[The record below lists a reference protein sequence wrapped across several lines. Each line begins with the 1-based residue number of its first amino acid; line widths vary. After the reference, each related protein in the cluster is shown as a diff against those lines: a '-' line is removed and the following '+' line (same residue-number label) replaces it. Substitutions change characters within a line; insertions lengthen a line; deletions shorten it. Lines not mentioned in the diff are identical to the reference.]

1 MKEEKKV
8 SVEITLYI
16 KLPEDVAEKFNK
28 LSKEMR
34 RSIILQTEAF
44 AQEYL
49 ETFIAEREKFKSILE
64 KKSKPRGS
72 GEFGYPFSSDPW
84 RQKVN

>member
-8 SVEITLYI
+8 SAEITLYI
-16 KLPEDVAEKFNK
+16 KLPETVAKKFNK

-34 RSIILQTEAF
+34 RSIILQTETF

-49 ETFIAEREKFKSILE
+49 ETFIAFKAME
-64 KKSKPRGS
+64 KK
-72 GEFGYPFSSDPW
+72 
-84 RQKVN
+84 

>member
-64 KKSKPRGS
+64 KKSKPSKDR
-72 GEFGYPFSSDPW
+72 YDA
-84 RQKVN
+84 

>member
-1 MKEEKKV
+1 MKEKKKV
-8 SVEITLYI
+8 ESAEITLYI
-16 KLPEDVAEKFNK
+16 KLPETAAEKFGK

-49 ETFIAEREKFKSILE
+49 ETFIAFKDME
-64 KKSKPRGS
+64 KK
-72 GEFGYPFSSDPW
+72 
-84 RQKVN
+84 